1 MQAERDGQ
9 EQERAEAWARLF
21 SEAWAEG
28 DYDRLLAVLAPDVN
42 VLYPPMPEATD
53 REGLR
58 QFFEGAYARMPDLRF
73 RLVDWAAR
81 GDAVFVEWVATATIG
96 DQQLSW
102 EGADRFTFRDDGQI
116 VEARA
121 YYDPR
126 ALLAALQAAAEAGAG
141 AA

>member
-1 MQAERDGQ
+1 MEVWMQGEHDGGD
-9 EQERAEAWARLF
+9 QERAAAWARLF

-28 DYDRLLAVLAPDVN
+28 NFERLLAVLAPDAR

-58 QFFEGAYARMPDLRF
+58 QFFERAYVRMPDLRF

-96 DQQLSW
+96 DQRLSW
-102 EGADRFTFRDDGQI
+102 EGADRFTFGDDGQI

-126 ALLAALQAAAEAGAG
+126 ALLAALQAGAGAG
-141 AA
+141 

>member
-1 MQAERDGQ
+1 MQGERDNGN
-9 EQERAEAWARLF
+9 QERAAAWAQLF

-28 DYDRLLAVLAPDVN
+28 DYERLLAALAPDVR

-58 QFFEGAYARMPDLRF
+58 QFFERAYTLMPDLRF
-73 RLVDWAAR
+73 QRVGWAAR
-81 GDAVFVEWVATATIG
+81 GDAVYVEWAATATIG
-96 DQQLSW
+96 DQPLSW
-102 EGADRFTFRDDGQI
+102 EGADRFTFGDDGKI

-126 ALLAALQAAAEAGAG
+126 ALLAALQAAAEAAG
-141 AA
+141 AT